1 MILFQLRNRDL
12 EYEKILSSV
21 MMCHF
26 FFFFFV
32 TFLYG
37 EGDGVGRE
45 QACQINHVL
54 GKRSEIIVY

>member
-1 MILFQLRNRDL
+1 MILFQLRNSDL

-26 FFFFFV
+26 FFFF

-37 EGDGVGRE
+37 EGGGVGRE

>member
-21 MMCHF
+21 MMCN
-26 FFFFFV
+26 FFFV
-32 TFLYG
+32 TFLYR
-37 EGDGVGRE
+37 EGDGVGRQ